1 VRHFAV
7 LALLCVAVLVLGG
20 GLLSCLTNSSVAQ
33 KDTSGDASDL
43 WRKTKDGWEIAW
55 WLAARRQFYS
65 PVIHPGWLLL
75 AQMTGIVGAYYVHRA
90 WQGQNWQNSSPCRQ
104 DRYSKTPEAAR
115 EIPSPGQQGVNVH

>member
-1 VRHFAV
+1 MRHFAV
-7 LALLCVAVLVLGG
+7 LALFCVAVLVLGE

-55 WLAARRQFYS
+55 WLAARPQFYS

-90 WQGQNWQNSSPCRQ
+90 WQGRNRQNSSPCEQ
-104 DRYSKTPEAAR
+104 DRYLKALQADCD
-115 EIPSPGQQGVNVH
+115 IPSAGPPN